1 MNKTINIVFI
11 EDYMDKLLKEIKL
24 PISSILENYKIVRD
38 YSLSREVT
46 NSSDDKES
54 FRNLK
59 EEEYESDR
67 KLLLSKIGKYDYD
80 AISIMNRELHKI
92 IFNNDLD
99 LWKNFID
106 SKSIYGDLEDATIV
120 LNKLT
125 LDNDIPDFKDTYI
138 IELNVKGNF
147 VVKVKPGFTNY
158 ISKHGSSN
166 YKKVLLGEI
175 INLID
180 KDSLFSLENFTL
192 SKTYSDLL

>member
-38 YSLSREVT
+38 YSLSPDVV
-46 NSSDDKES
+46 NSNGGKEPI
-54 FRNLK
+54 RNLK

-158 ISKHGSSN
+158 ISKHGSGN

>member
-38 YSLSREVT
+38 YSLSPDVT

-80 AISIMNRELHKI
+80 TISIMNRELHKI

-138 IELNVKGNF
+138 IELIDQV
-147 VVKVKPGFTNY
+147 
-158 ISKHGSSN
+158 IESK
-166 YKKVLLGEI
+166 
-175 INLID
+175 
-180 KDSLFSLENFTL
+180 
-192 SKTYSDLL
+192 

>member
-38 YSLSREVT
+38 YSLCSDAIE
-46 NSSDDKES
+46 SSDDKES

-59 EEEYESDR
+59 EEEYENDR

-80 AISIMNRELHKI
+80 TISIMNRELHKI

-147 VVKVKPGFTNY
+147 IVKVKPGFTNY

>member
-147 VVKVKPGFTNY
+147 IVKVKPGFTNY

>member
-38 YSLSREVT
+38 YSLCREVT

-80 AISIMNRELHKI
+80 TISIMNRELHKI

-158 ISKHGSSN
+158 ISKHESGN

>member
-38 YSLSREVT
+38 YGLCREVT

-106 SKSIYGDLEDATIV
+106 SKSIYGDLEDAAIA

-147 VVKVKPGFTNY
+147 IVKVKPGFTNY

>member
-38 YSLSREVT
+38 YSLCREVT

-80 AISIMNRELHKI
+80 TISIMNRELHKI

-106 SKSIYGDLEDATIV
+106 SKSIYGDLEEAAIV

-125 LDNDIPDFKDTYI
+125 VDNDIPDFKDTYI

-147 VVKVKPGFTNY
+147 IVKVKPGFTNY

>member
-1 MNKTINIVFI
+1 
-11 EDYMDKLLKEIKL
+11 
-24 PISSILENYKIVRD
+24 
-38 YSLSREVT
+38 
-46 NSSDDKES
+46 
-54 FRNLK
+54 
-59 EEEYESDR
+59 
-67 KLLLSKIGKYDYD
+67 
-80 AISIMNRELHKI
+80 MNRELHKI

-147 VVKVKPGFTNY
+147 IVKVKPGFTNY
-158 ISKHGSSN
+158 ISKHESGN

-175 INLID
+175 INLMD

>member
-38 YSLSREVT
+38 YSLCREVT

-59 EEEYESDR
+59 EEEYENDR
-67 KLLLSKIGKYDYD
+67 KLLLSKIGKHDYD
-80 AISIMNRELHKI
+80 TISIMNRELHKI

-106 SKSIYGDLEDATIV
+106 SKSIYGDLEDATIA

>member
-38 YSLSREVT
+38 YSLSRDIT
-46 NSSDDKES
+46 NSSDGKES

-99 LWKNFID
+99 LWKNFIY
-106 SKSIYGDLEDATIV
+106 SKSIYGDLEDETIV

-147 VVKVKPGFTNY
+147 IVKVKPGFTNY
-158 ISKHGSSN
+158 ISKHGSGN

>member
-106 SKSIYGDLEDATIV
+106 SKSIYGDLEDATIA

-138 IELNVKGNF
+138 IGLNVKGNF

>member
-38 YSLSREVT
+38 HSLCPEVT

-80 AISIMNRELHKI
+80 TISIMNMELHKI

-147 VVKVKPGFTNY
+147 IVKVKPGFTNY
-158 ISKHGSSN
+158 ISKHGSGN

>member
-38 YSLSREVT
+38 YSLCREVT

-80 AISIMNRELHKI
+80 TISIMNRELHKI

-106 SKSIYGDLEDATIV
+106 SKSIYGDLEDATIA

-125 LDNDIPDFKDTYI
+125 LDIDIPDFKDTYI

-147 VVKVKPGFTNY
+147 IVKVKPGFTNY
-158 ISKHGSSN
+158 ISKHGSGN

>member
-38 YSLSREVT
+38 YSLCREVT

-106 SKSIYGDLEDATIV
+106 SKSIYGDLED
-120 LNKLT
+120 
-125 LDNDIPDFKDTYI
+125 NDIPDFKDTYI

-147 VVKVKPGFTNY
+147 IVKVKPGFTNY

>member
-38 YSLSREVT
+38 YSLCREVT

-80 AISIMNRELHKI
+80 TISIMNMELHKI

-106 SKSIYGDLEDATIV
+106 SKSIYGDLGDATIV

-147 VVKVKPGFTNY
+147 IVKVKPGFTNY
-158 ISKHGSSN
+158 ISKHGSGN